1 MSKISILVT
10 GLILMLSMMAARA
23 EVISI
28 ADPRYDVSNSSTGVL
43 RPTQGMNMS
52 VVEQKFGKPSQKLPA
67 VGEPPITRWQ
77 YGEFDVFFEYDK
89 VIHSVINR

>member
-1 MSKISILVT
+1 MPKISMMVT
-10 GLILMLSMMAARA
+10 GLILMLSMTAAQA

-28 ADPRYDVSNSSTGVL
+28 ADPRYDVPNSNTGVL

-52 VVEQKFGKPSQKLPA
+52 VVEQKFGQPTQKFPA

>member
-1 MSKISILVT
+1 MPKISMMVS
-10 GLILMLSMMAARA
+10 GLILMLSITTAQA

-28 ADPRYDVSNSSTGVL
+28 ADPRYDVPNSTTGIL
-43 RPTQGMNMS
+43 RPSQGMNMAR
-52 VVEQKFGKPSQKLPA
+52 VEHKFGPPTQKLPS
-67 VGEPPITRWQ
+67 VGDPPITRWQ